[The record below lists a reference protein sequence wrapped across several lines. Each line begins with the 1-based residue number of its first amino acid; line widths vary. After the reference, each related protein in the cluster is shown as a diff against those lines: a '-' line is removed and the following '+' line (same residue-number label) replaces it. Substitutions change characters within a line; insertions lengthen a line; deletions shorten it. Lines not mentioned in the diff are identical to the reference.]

1 MIKASV
7 RRVGNSLGIT
17 IPKSI
22 LDNYNL
28 EEGDQLY
35 LVETQDGMMVTP
47 YDPRFSAWVKAY
59 ESTNKRYRNTL
70 RELAK

>member
-22 LDNYNL
+22 LDNYHL

-47 YDPRFSAWVKAY
+47 YDPKFSAWVKAY
-59 ESTNKRYRNTL
+59 ESSTKRYRNTL

>member
-7 RRVGNSLGIT
+7 RRIGNSLGIT
-17 IPKSI
+17 IPKSL
-22 LDNYNL
+22 LDQYHL
-28 EEGDQLY
+28 DVGDKLY
-35 LVETQDGMMVTP
+35 LFETQDGIVLTP
-47 YDPRFSAWVKAY
+47 YDPKFAAWVKAY

>member
-1 MIKASV
+1 MIKAAV

-22 LDNYNL
+22 LDNYHL

-47 YDPRFSAWVKAY
+47 YDPKFSAWVKAY

>member
-17 IPKSI
+17 IPRSV
-22 LDNYNL
+22 LDSYHI
-28 EEGDQLY
+28 EDGDDLY
-35 LVETQDGMMVTP
+35 LVETQDGLMLTP
-47 YDPRFSAWVKAY
+47 YDPKFSAWAKAY
-59 ESTNKRYRNTL
+59 ESTNKRYKNTL

>member
-28 EEGDQLY
+28 EEGDQLF

-47 YDPRFSAWVKAY
+47 YDPKFSGWVKAY